1 MNIKDNDISSQ
12 LQQQVQSAIGDK
24 KPLCIQ
30 GGKSKL
36 FFGNRF
42 DAQLLDLSKHTGIIS
57 YEPTELCITVRAG
70 TKLSELEERLSE
82 NSQILPFEPPHYL
95 YTDDSGATHDTA
107 TIGGAIATGI
117 SGPRRAYTGSA
128 RDAILGV
135 EIINGDGEIVS
146 FGGQVMKNVAGYD
159 LSRLMVRS
167 QGTLGVLLSVSIKLL
182 PKPANDITLS
192 FNASQDEALAFF
204 QTLRIEQ
211 LPVTASVWYDN
222 QISLRLSAS
231 EAILKTSHVRL
242 DKLLNDKFPTLS
254 PVKVDTQSSTFW
266 QEIRDHTH
274 PFFTQTDKPIWRLSL
289 PPATKSISQI
299 DDATSQQMGSQQTG
313 DLKSIEPSQ
322 LIEWGGAQR
331 WIRSR
336 TPANIIQSTAQSH
349 GGYASLFYNKGLDD
363 ETFPTLEPAL
373 FKIHQQLKNKMDP
386 HHIFNPNKM
395 YQGL

>member
-1 MNIKDNDISSQ
+1 MQIKDNDISAR
-12 LQQQVQSAIGDK
+12 LQQQVKSAINNK

-42 DAQLLDLSKHTGIIS
+42 DAELLDLSEHTGIIS

-70 TKLSELEERLSE
+70 TKLSELEALLSE
-82 NSQILPFEPPHYL
+82 NNQILPFEPPHYL
-95 YTDDSGATHDTA
+95 FKDKDGNIHDTA

-167 QGTLGVLLSVSIKLL
+167 QGTLGILLSVSIKLL
-182 PKPANDITLS
+182 PKPANDLTLS
-192 FNASQDEALAFF
+192 FDATQDQALAVF
-204 QTLRIEQ
+204 QALRVQQ
-211 LPVTASVWYDN
+211 LPITASVWYDN
-222 QISLRLSAS
+222 TISLRLSAS
-231 EAILKTSHVRL
+231 EAILKTSHTRL
-242 DKLLNDKFPTLS
+242 NNFLNEKFPTLS
-254 PVKVDTQSSTFW
+254 SAKQNTDQMSFW

-274 PFFTQTDKPIWRLSL
+274 PFFTQTDKPIWRLSV
-289 PPATKSISQI
+289 PPATQSISQT
-299 DDATSQQMGSQQTG
+299 DDALAQK
-313 DLKSIEPSQ
+313 DDNIEPNQ

-336 TPANIIQSTAQSH
+336 TPANIIHNLAQSH
-349 GGYASLFYNKGLDD
+349 GGYASFFYNKGADD
-363 ETFPTLEPAL
+363 ETFPALAPEL
-373 FKIHQQLKNKMDP
+373 FKIHQQLKRKMDP
-386 HHIFNPNKM
+386 QGIFNPNKM

>member
-1 MNIKDNDISSQ
+1 MQTQIKDNDISES
-12 LQQQVQSAIGDK
+12 LQKQVKNAISAK

-42 DAQLLDLSKHTGIIS
+42 SAQLLDLSQHTGIVS

-70 TKLSELEERLSE
+70 TKLSELEALLAEH
-82 NSQILPFEPPHYL
+82 NQILPFEPPHYPHPL
-95 YTDDSGATHDTA
+95 EDGSNSTADTA

-135 EIINGDGEIVS
+135 EIINGDGDIVS

-167 QGTLGVLLSVSIKLL
+167 QGTLGIILSISIKLL
-182 PKPANDITLS
+182 PKPANDLTLS
-192 FNASQDEALAFF
+192 FSASQDTALLFF
-204 QTLRIEQ
+204 QALRVQQ
-211 LPVTASVWYDN
+211 LPVTASVWYDDKV
-222 QISLRLSAS
+222 SLRLSAS
-231 EAILKTSHVRL
+231 ELILKTSHKRL
-242 DKLLNDKFPTLS
+242 NTLLAEKFPLLK
-254 PVKVDTQSSTFW
+254 PAEKEVNSSLFW
-266 QEIRDHTH
+266 QDIRDHTH
-274 PFFTQTDKPIWRLSL
+274 PFFTQTDKPVWRLSL
-289 PPATKSISQI
+289 PPATKSMTQI
-299 DDATSQQMGSQQTG
+299 DDALAQTQ
-313 DLKSIEPSQ
+313 DKPEPSQ

-336 TPANIIQSTAQSH
+336 SPANIIHSIAQSH
-349 GGYASLFYNKGLDD
+349 GGYASFFYQKREEDQ
-363 ETFPTLEPAL
+363 TFPELAPEL

-386 HHIFNPNKM
+386 HGIFNPNKM
-395 YQGL
+395 YKGL

>member
-1 MNIKDNDISSQ
+1 MNIKDNDISKQ
-12 LQQQVQSAIGDK
+12 LQQQVQSAISDK

-42 DAQLLDLSKHTGIIS
+42 DAQLLDVSEHTGIVS

-70 TKLSELEERLSE
+70 TKLSELEELLAE
-82 NSQILPFEPPHYL
+82 NKQILPFEPPHYL
-95 YTDDSGATHDTA
+95 LTDDTGTRHDTA

-135 EIINGDGEIVS
+135 EIINGDGDIVS

-167 QGTLGVLLSVSIKLL
+167 QGTLGILLSVSIKLL
-182 PKPANDITLS
+182 PKPSNDLTLS
-192 FNASQDEALAFF
+192 FNATQDQALNFF
-204 QTLRIEQ
+204 QALRIQQ

-222 QISLRLSAS
+222 EVSLHLSAA

-242 DKLLNDKFPTLS
+242 DKLLNEKFPMLS
-254 PVKVDTQSSTFW
+254 SSKVDTKNHSFW

-274 PFFTQTDKPIWRLSL
+274 PFFNQTDKSIWRLSL
-289 PPATKSISQI
+289 PPATQSISQI
-299 DDATSQQMGSQQTG
+299 DDTLAQK
-313 DLKSIEPSQ
+313 DDHFEPKQ

-331 WIRSR
+331 WIHSQ
-336 TPANIIQSTAQSH
+336 TPPKTIHNMAQSY
-349 GGYASLFYNKGLDD
+349 GGYASFFYNKGVDD
-363 ETFPTLEPAL
+363 ETFPALDPAL

-386 HHIFNPNKM
+386 QGIFNPNKM

>member
-1 MNIKDNDISSQ
+1 MPIKDNDVSAS
-12 LQQQVQSAIGDK
+12 LQQQAKSAINDK

-42 DAQLLDLSKHTGIIS
+42 DAELLDVSEHTGIVS

-70 TKLSELEERLSE
+70 TKLVELEALLAK
-82 NSQILPFEPPHYL
+82 NNQILPFEPPHYL
-95 YTDDSGATHDTA
+95 FTDKDGVTHNTA

-167 QGTLGVLLSVSIKLL
+167 QGTLGIILSISIKLL
-182 PKPANDITLS
+182 PKPASDLTVS
-192 FNASQDEALAFF
+192 FHATQEEALAVF
-204 QTLRIEQ
+204 QALRVRQ

-222 QISLRLSAS
+222 TVSLRLSAS
-231 EAILKTSHVRL
+231 EAILKTSHTRL
-242 DKLLNDKFPTLS
+242 NTFLNDKFPSLS
-254 PVKVDTQSSTFW
+254 NAEADSKSASFW

-289 PPATKSISQI
+289 PPATQKISQI
-299 DDATSQQMGSQQTG
+299 DDALAQKNDTP
-313 DLKSIEPSQ
+313 EPSQ

-331 WIRSR
+331 WVRSR
-336 TPANIIQSTAQSH
+336 TPANIIHNMAQSH
-349 GGYASLFYNKGLDD
+349 GGYASFFYNKGVDD
-363 ETFPTLEPAL
+363 QTFPALEPAL

-386 HHIFNPNKM
+386 QGIFNPNKM

>member
-1 MNIKDNDISSQ
+1 MKIKDNDISTS
-12 LQQQVQSAIGDK
+12 LQQQVKSAINDK
-24 KPLCIQ
+24 KSLCIQ

-42 DAQLLDLSKHTGIIS
+42 DAELLDLSQHTGIIS

-70 TKLSELEERLSE
+70 TKLSELEALLAE
-82 NSQILPFEPPHYL
+82 NNQILPFEPPHYL
-95 YTDDSGATHDTA
+95 FTDKDGTTHNTA

-167 QGTLGVLLSVSIKLL
+167 QGTLGILLSVSIKLL
-182 PKPANDITLS
+182 PKPANDLTLS
-192 FNASQDEALAFF
+192 FDATQDQALAVF
-204 QTLRIEQ
+204 QALRVQQ
-211 LPVTASVWYDN
+211 LPITASVWYN
-222 QISLRLSAS
+222 NTVSLRLSAS
-231 EAILKTSHVRL
+231 ELILKTSHTRL
-242 DKLLNDKFPTLS
+242 NTFLNDKFPALS
-254 PVKVDTQSSTFW
+254 SAKADNKSTSFW

-274 PFFTQTDKPIWRLSL
+274 PFFTLTDKPVWRLSL
-289 PPATKSISQI
+289 PPATQSISQI
-299 DDATSQQMGSQQTG
+299 DDAIAQKG
-313 DLKSIEPSQ
+313 DAPEPSQ

-331 WIRSR
+331 WIHSR
-336 TPANIIQSTAQSH
+336 TPANIIHNLAQSH
-349 GGYASLFYNKGLDD
+349 GGYASFFYNKGADD
-363 ETFPTLEPAL
+363 ETFPALAPEL
-373 FKIHQQLKNKMDP
+373 FKIHQQLKRKMDP
-386 HHIFNPNKM
+386 HGIFNPNKM

>member
-1 MNIKDNDISSQ
+1 MNIKDNDISTQ
-12 LQQQVQSAIGDK
+12 LQQQVQSAIHDK

-42 DAQLLDLSKHTGIIS
+42 DAQQLDLSQHTGIVS

-70 TKLSELEERLSE
+70 TKLSELEALLAE
-82 NSQILPFEPPHYL
+82 NNQILPFEPPHYL
-95 YTDDSGATHDTA
+95 FNDQDGTTHDTA

-135 EIINGDGEIVS
+135 EIINGDGDIVS

-167 QGTLGVLLSVSIKLL
+167 QGTLGILLSVSIKLL
-182 PKPANDITLS
+182 PKPASDLTLS
-192 FNASQDEALAFF
+192 FNATQDEALSFF
-204 QTLRIEQ
+204 QALRVEQ
-211 LPVTASVWYDN
+211 LPVTASVWYN
-222 QISLRLSAS
+222 NNISLRLSAS
-231 EAILKTSHVRL
+231 DAILKTSHARL
-242 DKLLNDKFPTLS
+242 DKLLNTKFPTLF
-254 PVKVDTQSSTFW
+254 PAEVKSKGSSFW
-266 QEIRDHTH
+266 QALRDHTH

-289 PPATKSISQI
+289 PPATKIISQM
-299 DDATSQQMGSQQTG
+299 DDALAQK
-313 DLKSIEPSQ
+313 DEDIEPSQ

-336 TPANIIQSTAQSH
+336 TPANIIHSTAQSH
-349 GGYASLFYNKGLDD
+349 GGYASFFYNKEPND
-363 ETFPTLEPAL
+363 ETFPALEPAL